1 MAVLQH
7 CRQIVTSTFCERA
20 RRCFQNAYFHKTIT
34 FEKYFKKQLGKKKKK
49 SLVVDLDVPFCK
61 IRQPIR
67 KLDRKVTSSPIW
79 LVSSVGSN
87 VLVFLVLPSLR

>member
-34 FEKYFKKQLGKKKKK
+34 FEKYFKKQLGKKKKIV
-49 SLVVDLDVPFCK
+49 SRRSGRSVL
-61 IRQPIR
+61 QN
-67 KLDRKVTSSPIW
+67 SPTDQKA
-79 LVSSVGSN
+79 
-87 VLVFLVLPSLR
+87 